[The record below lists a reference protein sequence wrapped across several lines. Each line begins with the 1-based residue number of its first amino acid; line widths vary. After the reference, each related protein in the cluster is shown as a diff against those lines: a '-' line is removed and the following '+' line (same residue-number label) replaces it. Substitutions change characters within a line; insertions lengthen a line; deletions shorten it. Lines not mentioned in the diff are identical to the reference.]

1 MIQILYGCEAYK
13 IDFIKENLLKD
24 VNAFNKK
31 YFYEISE
38 EISSFLEEETLLGG
52 RRVAVVTLTDLSE
65 LDSKLYTELAEK
77 YKDSDNCIIF
87 CSQSADKRKK
97 FVKELLKGPFMKECN
112 RCSNEAELAKIV
124 RFEAKMNGCVFEAAA
139 EKLFIDRTGYMID
152 ESLNLYH
159 IKNMILD
166 LSELSENGV
175 ITENT
180 VISHIPENILINA
193 FSLTSLIDKGNLD
206 EVKKQARKLSDGNA
220 IPAILAMLYDFRTTY
235 KIKLGMN
242 SKEVGVFKE
251 SPFLKYSEAQL
262 LDCINICCNT
272 IEKIKCGEIPEK
284 DALMYACLEI
294 TKIIK

>member
-52 RRVAVVTLTDLSE
+52 KRVAIVSLNDLAD
-65 LDSKLYTELAEK
+65 LDCKMFRKLEGRYESGEHCLL
-77 YKDSDNCIIF
+77 F
-87 CSQSADKRKK
+87 CVKSADKRKK
-97 FVKELLKGPFMKECN
+97 FVKELLKNPFVKECT
-112 RCSNEAELAKIV
+112 RCSMEPELAKIIRYEAQKAV
-124 RFEAKMNGCVFEAAA
+124 VTFEPAA
-139 EKLFIDRTGYMID
+139 ERLFIERSGYLMD

-166 LSELSENGV
+166 LAEASGDGI
-175 ITENT
+175 ITENA
-180 VISHIPENILINA
+180 VINHIPENILINA
-193 FSLTSLIDKGNLD
+193 FSLTSLIDKGKLD
-206 EVKKQARKLSDGNA
+206 EVKKQAGKMSDGSA
-220 IPAILAMLYDFRTTY
+220 ISAISAMLYDLRTTY

-251 SPFLKYSEAQL
+251 SPFLKYSVTQL
-262 LDCINICCNT
+262 LDCINICSKT